1 MALIG
6 DFNDTPFAD
15 LIQLYAGSGQTV
27 AVTIN
32 LPQGEEGVFYVEN
45 GDIVD
50 ARLGDAI
57 GRDAVRRAIRLEQ
70 GGFVVEQGVRAA
82 QRTLAMP
89 WRQLLME
96 EVVRMD
102 EDKRRGGAEARRG
115 GSGSLPLPSG
125 VTPAVPKPLPP
136 AGATPRTPKPLPL
149 PLKGAG
155 GGAQPPAL
163 RPPPLASASAAA
175 ASAKTSKAPAG
186 SGARPASSSSSKRT
200 AAIVAAVA
208 VVLVVGAGAIFGLRA
223 RPATAVAAPQA
234 LAPIAS
240 ADAAPTTGATVR
252 FGMVSPF
259 SGPDKELGRSMRTGV
274 ELAFAAANEKGGVH
288 GRKLT
293 LVALDDGN
301 EPARNAEAMREL
313 IEKRQVFA
321 VVGNAGTATA
331 GAAIPV
337 ALEHKVPF
345 VGALGGGAG
354 LRKDVP
360 DRGVF
365 VYRPG
370 LSEETAA
377 AIRYLVE
384 VRRIDP
390 GEIAFF
396 GQDDDFGED
405 GWNGA
410 ALQLKSYGKDPA
422 QAIRTTF
429 RRNTADVDGAVG
441 RLRKAGPTLKG
452 VVMVAS
458 SRAAARL
465 VEKVLAFAPAAV
477 FTDTSNADT
486 AQLAEELVGSRVPL
500 ADNVVVTQVVP
511 LPTSRSSA
519 VMRYRALLEKHA
531 LGEVPAA
538 LSMEGWVVGTL
549 VVKALEAAGPEAN
562 PDKLVAALEGLHGFD
577 IGVGV
582 PLGFSKTDHQA
593 SHKVWGTA
601 LDKAGAWRQIDL
613 E

>member
-32 LPQGEEGVFYVEN
+32 LPQGDEGVFYVEN

-102 EDKRRGGAEARRG
+102 EDKRRGGAETRRG

-125 VTPAVPKPLPP
+125 VTPAVPKALPSS
-136 AGATPRTPKPLPL
+136 GATPRTPKPLPL
-149 PLKGAG
+149 KGAG
-155 GGAQPPAL
+155 GAAQPPAL
-163 RPPPLASASAAA
+163 RPPPLASASAASTPKA
-175 ASAKTSKAPAG
+175 SKAPGG
-186 SGARPASSSSSKRT
+186 SGASPASASSSKRT
-200 AAIVAAVA
+200 VVIVAAA
-208 VVLVVGAGAIFGLRA
+208 AAVLVVAAGAAFGLRA
-223 RPATAVAAPQA
+223 RPASAVAAPQA

-240 ADAAPTTGATVR
+240 ADSGPATGPTVR

-301 EPARNAEAMREL
+301 EPARSAEAMREL

-331 GAAIPV
+331 GAALPV

-377 AIRYLVE
+377 AVRYLVE

-410 ALQLKSYGKDPA
+410 AQQLRSYGKDPA

-429 RRNTADVDGAVG
+429 RRNTADVDGAVE

-458 SRAAARL
+458 GRAAARL

-531 LGEVPAA
+531 LGEAPAA

-549 VVKALEAAGPEAN
+549 VVKALETAGPGAD
-562 PDKLVAALEGLHGFD
+562 PDKLVAALEGLQGFD
-577 IGVGV
+577 IGVGA

-593 SHKVWGTA
+593 SHKVWGTT

>member
-1 MALIG
+1 MLLTRSRVVYRGDRPACRRPLAERPLHSASGGRSRARGRGPMALIG

-200 AAIVAAVA
+200 AAI
-208 VVLVVGAGAIFGLRA
+208 
-223 RPATAVAAPQA
+223 
-234 LAPIAS
+234 
-240 ADAAPTTGATVR
+240 DA
-252 FGMVSPF
+252 
-259 SGPDKELGRSMRTGV
+259 
-274 ELAFAAANEKGGVH
+274 
-288 GRKLT
+288 
-293 LVALDDGN
+293 
-301 EPARNAEAMREL
+301 
-313 IEKRQVFA
+313 
-321 VVGNAGTATA
+321 
-331 GAAIPV
+331 
-337 ALEHKVPF
+337 
-345 VGALGGGAG
+345 
-354 LRKDVP
+354 
-360 DRGVF
+360 
-365 VYRPG
+365 
-370 LSEETAA
+370 
-377 AIRYLVE
+377 
-384 VRRIDP
+384 

-531 LGEVPAA
+531 LGEAPAA